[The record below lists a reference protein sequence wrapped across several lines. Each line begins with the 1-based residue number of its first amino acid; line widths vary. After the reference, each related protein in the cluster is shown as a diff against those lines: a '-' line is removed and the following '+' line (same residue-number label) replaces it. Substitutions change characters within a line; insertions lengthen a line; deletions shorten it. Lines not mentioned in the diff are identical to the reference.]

1 MATKQSKPAAKVAA
15 KPAAAPAPAPQVEE
29 TGVELEVGQSVKFLG
44 YDENTPA
51 EDQLLEADGVY
62 TIVGFTEAEGEDP
75 GGDPIVSID
84 NPNFDKKKKEHPETN
99 PKVIEVQVFANE
111 LEVVEDEAEAEPEA
125 APAPAAKKSAKAAAA
140 PAKAAAKEATKPA
153 GKKVAAAAKKAVK
166 KEEPAAEPVDPDAVP
181 DLETEDA
188 DVLALVQGS
197 EDLIATAQ
205 ELDQSVATS
214 EYQLG
219 GVLYHIK
226 KDKLHHA
233 LADDAGNVL
242 TEYAEKGGWE
252 KFVQD
257 YFNMEYR
264 KAQWLVEIYV
274 HFSLAGVTDAAAQVA
289 AMGWTKAKTIAKE
302 LTREGANV
310 EDLLTL
316 ASENTVADLSEAI
329 KSSEHVGGTKGEKV
343 KRVTLKFRYLEAEGS
358 TVNGILEAAKDALGL
373 KDIGEAL
380 MKIVTDWASEHAPAT
395 KTTAPAQRAAAAKTA
410 APAAKKAA
418 APRRATA

>member
-1 MATKQSKPAAKVAA
+1 MATKQTKPAAKVAA
-15 KPAAAPAPAPQVEE
+15 KAAPAPAPAVQEE
-29 TGVELEVGQSVKFLG
+29 AGVELEVGQSVKFLG
-44 YDENTPA
+44 YDENTPE

-62 TIVGFTEAEGEDP
+62 EIVGFTEADEAAGDP
-75 GGDPIVSID
+75 GGDPIVQIE

-99 PKVIEVQVFANE
+99 PKMIDVQVFANE
-111 LEVVEDEAEAEPEA
+111 LEVVEAEAEAAP

-140 PAKAAAKEATKPA
+140 PAKTAAKEAAKPA
-153 GKKVAAAAKKAVK
+153 GKKVAAAAKKTAK
-166 KEEPAAEPVDPDAVP
+166 KEEPPAEPVDPDAVP

-188 DVLALVQGS
+188 EVLALVEGS

-219 GVLYHIK
+219 GILYHIK
-226 KDKLHHA
+226 KDKLHQA
-233 LADDAGNVL
+233 LTDDKGNVL

-257 YFNMEYR
+257 YFNIEYR

-274 HFSLAGVTDAAAQVA
+274 HFSLAGITDAAAQVA

-302 LTREGANV
+302 LTKEGANV

-329 KSSEHVGGTKGEKV
+329 KSQEHVGGTKGTPV

-358 TVNGILEAAKDALGL
+358 TVNGILEAAKDAFGV

-380 MKIVTDWASEHAPAT
+380 MKIVTDWASEHAPAA

-418 APRRATA
+418 APRRAAA

>member
-1 MATKQSKPAAKVAA
+1 MAKTQTKPAAKVAA
-15 KPAAAPAPAPQVEE
+15 KPAAAPAPAPQAEDD
-29 TGVELEVGQSVKFLG
+29 GVELEVGQSVKFLG

-75 GGDPIVSID
+75 GGDPIVQID

-111 LEVVEDEAEAEPEA
+111 LEVVAEEEVEAEPEA

-140 PAKAAAKEATKPA
+140 PAKTAAKEAAKPA
-153 GKKVAAAAKKAVK
+153 GKKVAAPAKKVAK
-166 KEEPAAEPVDPDAVP
+166 KEEPVEPVDPDAVP

-205 ELDQSVATS
+205 ELDSAVATS

-233 LADDAGNVL
+233 LTDDAGNVL

-302 LTREGANV
+302 LTKEGANV
-310 EDLLTL
+310 EDLITL
-316 ASENTVADLSEAI
+316 ANENTVADLSEAI

-395 KTTAPAQRAAAAKTA
+395 KTAAPAQRAAAKTA

>member
-1 MATKQSKPAAKVAA
+1 MATKQTKPAAKVAA
-15 KPAAAPAPAPQVEE
+15 KTAAAPAPAPQAEE
-29 TGVELEVGQSVKFLG
+29 VGAELEVGQSVKFLG
-44 YDENTPA
+44 YDENTPE
-51 EDQLLEADGVY
+51 EDRLLEADGVY

-75 GGDPIVSID
+75 GGDPIVQID

-99 PKVIEVQVFANE
+99 PKMIDVQVFANE
-111 LEVVEDEAEAEPEA
+111 LEVVAEEEEAAP

-140 PAKAAAKEATKPA
+140 PAKTAAKETAKPA
-153 GKKVAAAAKKAVK
+153 GKKVAAAAKKPVK
-166 KEEPAAEPVDPDAVP
+166 KEEPAEPVDPDAVP
-181 DLETEDA
+181 DLETEDEE
-188 DVLALVQGS
+188 VLALVQGS

-233 LADDAGNVL
+233 LTDAEGNVL

-316 ASENTVADLSEAI
+316 AAENTVADLSEAI

-380 MKIVTDWASEHAPAT
+380 MKIVTDWAAEHAPAT
-395 KTTAPAQRAAAAKTA
+395 KTSAPAQRAAAAKTA
-410 APAAKKAA
+410 APAVKKPAATARRAA
-418 APRRATA
+418 A

>member
-44 YDENTPA
+44 YDENTPD
-51 EDQLLEADGVY
+51 EDRLLEADGVY

-75 GGDPIVSID
+75 GGDPIVQID

-111 LEVVEDEAEAEPEA
+111 LEVVAEEEVEAEPEA

-140 PAKAAAKEATKPA
+140 PAKTAAKEATKPA
-153 GKKVAAAAKKAVK
+153 GKKVAAPAKKVAK
-166 KEEPAAEPVDPDAVP
+166 KEEPVEPVDPDAVP

-188 DVLALVQGS
+188 DVLALVQSS

-233 LADDAGNVL
+233 LTDDKGNVL

-302 LTREGANV
+302 LTKEGANV
-310 EDLLTL
+310 DDLLTL

-395 KTTAPAQRAAAAKTA
+395 KTAAPAQRAAAKTA